1 MIFTERFIFSEN
13 NLQKTPASFLKKLK
27 AKRRLPERHSFI
39 LVNRNCF
46 LLMTLLNKEIYTLQ
60 QQFID
65 KKCNVRRRYL
75 ALPLLYQK
83 GFRCYCR

>member
-1 MIFTERFIFSEN
+1 
-13 NLQKTPASFLKKLK
+13 
-27 AKRRLPERHSFI
+27 
-39 LVNRNCF
+39 
-46 LLMTLLNKEIYTLQ
+46 MTLLNKEIYTLQ